1 MFDGLA
7 RQAYRGREKVW
18 TLLLAL
24 SVHEVLV
31 FLSVGIETF
40 ELIKSLPK
48 SVLVIFIFAHVSP
61 VGIAIG
67 ELAQSVASA
76 MLKA

>member
-1 MFDGLA
+1 M
-7 RQAYRGREKVW
+7 
-18 TLLLAL
+18 
-24 SVHEVLV
+24 LV

-48 SVLVIFIFAHVSP
+48 SVLVIFFFALVSP

-67 ELAQSVASA
+67 VAVTESEDEFAQSVVLA
-76 MLKA
+76 MSKA